1 MIMPVSKMVR
11 NGQLTIPA
19 KIRKT
24 LHIQDGDLVRFDV
37 HNNQLIVTPV
47 SIIDKDQAYFFSEK
61 WQKAVKTSEKAVREG
76 KYASYSS
83 AKDLKKDIGND

>member
-1 MIMPVSKMVR
+1 MIMAISKMVR

-37 HNNQLIVTPV
+37 QNNQMIVTPV
-47 SIIDKDQAYFFSEK
+47 SIIDKDQGYFFTAK
-61 WQKAVKTSEKAVREG
+61 WQKAVKASEKAIREG
-76 KYASYSS
+76 KCSTYSS
-83 AKDLKKDIGND
+83 AKEFKKDVGND